1 MFIVVDMFTFFEKEY
16 YCDSDDKF
24 EQINIWEK

>member
-16 YCDSDDKF
+16 YCGGDEF
-24 EQINIWEK
+24 QQIDIWEK